1 MYCALHC
8 RKCTVKCSELQPP
21 PQARGCKE
29 LMLYGEDWDNV
40 LVVAKVKESYHNNMM
55 CSAV

>member
-1 MYCALHC
+1 VHC
-8 RKCTVKCSELQPP
+8 RQCTVKCSELQPP